1 MDNKIE
7 EKKELDQNSKP
18 TTSNIRRHPM
28 KGEPDYDEF
37 MRELFRSAGSN
48 MLRDDEI

>member
-1 MDNKIE
+1 MDKKIE
-7 EKKELDQNSKP
+7 ENKEFDQNSKP
-18 TTSNIRRHPM
+18 TTSNIRHIPK
-28 KGEPDYDEF
+28 KGDPGYDEF

>member
-7 EKKELDQNSKP
+7 EKKELDQNGKS
-18 TTSNIRRHPM
+18 TTSNIRRFPK
-28 KGEPDYDEF
+28 KGESGYDEF